1 MKKIE
6 IFIPPGLIFALLGFQ
21 FIYAYDYFD
30 LSIWGMEF
38 ISLLMIIGLCVLAYK
53 LQSKLILAIILFVKS
68 VATMFLL
75 FFLAVMHRYTRWR
88 NGRSCRY
95 CNLRDNDNIGVM
107 YYSGIN
113 NSIYRGIKTFDKES
127 LVII

>member
-30 LSIWGMEF
+30 LFIWGMEF

-53 LQSKLILAIILFVKS
+53 LQSKLMLAIILFVKS
-68 VATMFLL
+68 ATTMFLL
-75 FFLAVMHRYTRWR
+75 FFWLLCIGILAGGMVDLVGTVI
-88 NGRSCRY
+88 
-95 CNLRDNDNIGVM
+95 L
-107 YYSGIN
+107 GIMIILGLCTIVV
-113 NSIYRGIKTFDKES
+113 SIIVFISELKLLIKK
-127 LVII
+127 V